1 MQLIC
6 LDLKPLYNRPIVIRK
21 LISFIPYIALKKKVA
36 GSTKFAEM
44 SKNFVMVNSE
54 VTNCGSSKFVYGW
67 PCDNG
72 LFTYEID
79 LYMCM
84 YCMSLVYII
93 MQYLFPKDDEEP
105 DDELFDIDG
114 SYVPRTFFIGKFH
127 CIS

>member
-54 VTNCGSSKFVYGW
+54 VTIVVHQNLYTVGHATTVYLRTRFI
-67 PCDNG
+67 CICICIVCH
-72 LFTYEID
+72 YI
-79 LYMCM
+79 
-84 YCMSLVYII
+84 VYII

-127 CIS
+127 CI